1 MPPPRK
7 SPKATTDEKEKLGK
21 FRAYVEEV
29 KSLTDKAIAN
39 IPSYT
44 LAVTPD
50 LMDILIDILRNP
62 KRYV

>member
-1 MPPPRK
+1 MPPK
-7 SPKATTDEKEKLGK
+7 TKATVNEKEDLRK
-21 FRAYVEEV
+21 FLSYVEEV

-44 LAVTPD
+44 LAVEPS
-50 LMDILIDILRNP
+50 LMDTLIDILRNP

>member
-1 MPPPRK
+1 MQQNGR
-7 SPKATTDEKEKLGK
+7 SAKATVAEKESLAK

-44 LAVTPD
+44 LAVEPN
-50 LMDILIDILRNP
+50 LMDTLIDILRNP